1 MTVQFGNGPLLDLSQ
16 SRIKMMYTC
25 DDTNGLQAG
34 IPLDGTL
41 RTINMQEDPNGNIA
55 ALRIHQP
62 DRPVLITEYWTG
74 WFDWWG
80 DKHHDLGPEFKSY
93 WSKENLAK
101 SNF

>member
-1 MTVQFGNGPLLDLSQ
+1 
-16 SRIKMMYTC
+16 MMYTC
-25 DDTNGLQAG
+25 DDANGLQAG

-62 DRPVLITEYWTG
+62 DRPVLIPEYWTG

-80 DKHHDLGPEFKSY
+80 DKHHDLGLDSTKHWGTTYSHLRLITTGTQILLTA
-93 WSKENLAK
+93 LAP
-101 SNF
+101 SLH

>member
-1 MTVQFGNGPLLDLSQ
+1 
-16 SRIKMMYTC
+16 MMYTC

-80 DKHHDLGPEFKSY
+80 DKHHDLGLDFTRTTRPDQTVRDTPVNHHGEF
-93 WSKENLAK
+93 
-101 SNF
+101 

>member
-1 MTVQFGNGPLLDLSQ
+1 
-16 SRIKMMYTC
+16 MMYTC
-25 DDTNGLQAG
+25 DDANGLQAG

-62 DRPVLITEYWTG
+62 DRPVLIPEYWTG

-80 DKHHDLGPEFKSY
+80 DKHHDLGLDSTKH
-93 WSKENLAK
+93 WGTTRVLTKRNLESVISATVQVRP
-101 SNF
+101 

>member
-1 MTVQFGNGPLLDLSQ
+1 
-16 SRIKMMYTC
+16 MYTC
-25 DDTNGLQAG
+25 DDANGLQAG

-62 DRPVLITEYWTG
+62 DRPVLIPEYWTG

-80 DKHHDLGPEFKSY
+80 DKHHDLGPDSTKLTYNCELVTKIAYCGF
-93 WSKENLAK
+93 EN
-101 SNF
+101 

>member
-1 MTVQFGNGPLLDLSQ
+1 M
-16 SRIKMMYTC
+16 
-25 DDTNGLQAG
+25 
-34 IPLDGTL
+34 DGTL

-80 DKHHDLGPEFKSY
+80 DKHHDLGLEFTRTISTMYQMVHGSLVNSEDRFSMEKSIQ
-93 WSKENLAK
+93 S
-101 SNF
+101 